1 MEPLDAS
8 GLAAALRSL
17 SRIQDASSMEEAV
30 CERLI
35 DLSLQITGFETAVA
49 LSSGHEQRP
58 TAVANRGVDE
68 DYVRFILDNYANMPG
83 MRALESGET
92 LVVPDAAATPM
103 YAPIKA
109 KLAEAGICAIVVY
122 PMRAFGQELMGALV
136 TYHPSP
142 RLPDSDVVGQV
153 QALVDHGS
161 LVIANSRLLSS
172 RRYLLQQTILEKNQE
187 VVAVVAAGIAHD
199 FNNMLGSLLSLV
211 TLTPTLNAKELQTAC
226 KSLEMQ
232 VEQAA
237 LLSRNLL
244 NLARPGPTEDTAAP
258 TDLVVAARDAAA
270 MVRPAL
276 HGNTRLLVH
285 LPDEPMQA
293 RIAPAAFS
301 RVVLNLLLNAL
312 HAVEGQRDGRI
323 SVRFAS
329 DGNDCVLEVDDNGPG
344 VPAEHADRIFEPFV
358 SFTKGEGSGVGLAAA
373 RGIVERAGGALQLR
387 HRGGPGACFTV
398 RLPGAGDDALPLPP
412 LTDTGDEIDGVGE
425 GRQLLLAE
433 DQDVQR
439 QAYARALEDAGYRV
453 DQTVDGQQALA
464 ALQEGEYAAVVLDHS
479 MPEVTGAS
487 VLSWMRAEGMETP
500 VVLISGYGDDPQLN
514 DLARDGKTR
523 VVSKPFKPRHL
534 VRAVRKMLDG

>member
-17 SRIQDASSMEEAV
+17 SRIQDVTSMEEAV
-30 CERLI
+30 CQRLI
-35 DLSLQITGFETAVA
+35 ELSLAITGFETAVA

-58 TAVANRGVDE
+58 TAVANHGVDE
-68 DYVRFILDNYANMPG
+68 EYVRFILDNYVNMPG

-92 LVVPDAAATPM
+92 LVVPDAASNPR
-103 YAPIKA
+103 YAPIVK
-109 KLAEAGICAIVVY
+109 KLARAGIAAIVVY

-136 TYHPSP
+136 TYHSCPQ
-142 RLPDSDVVGQV
+142 LPGSDVVGQV

-161 LVIANSRLLSS
+161 LVIANSRLLSA

-211 TLTPTLNAKELQTAC
+211 TLTPALNAKELQTAC

-244 NLARPGPTEDTAAP
+244 NLARPGPVEDAAAP
-258 TDLVVAARDAAA
+258 ADLTVAARDAVA

-285 LPDEPMQA
+285 LPDQKMEA

-312 HAVEGQRDGRI
+312 HAVEGQRDGTI
-323 SVRFAS
+323 SLRFRA
-329 DGNDCVLEVDDNGPG
+329 DGPDCVLEVDDNGPG
-344 VPAEHADRIFEPFV
+344 VPEEHADRIFEPFV

-373 RGIVERAGGALQLR
+373 RGIVERAGGALLLQ
-387 HRGGPGACFTV
+387 HREGPGACFAV
-398 RLPGAGDDALPLPP
+398 RLPVAGGDAVPAPQ
-412 LTDTGDEIDGVGE
+412 LTDTGEEIDGVGG
-425 GRQLLLAE
+425 GRRLLLAE

-453 DQTVDGQQALA
+453 DQAADGQQALA
-464 ALQEGEYAAVVLDHS
+464 ALREGEYEAVVLDHS

-487 VLSWMRAEGMETP
+487 VLTWMRREGRETP

-514 DLARDGKTR
+514 DLARDGMTR
-523 VVSKPFKPRHL
+523 IFSKPFKPRHL
-534 VRAVRKMLDG
+534 VRAVRKMIDD

>member
-1 MEPLDAS
+1 MQPLDAS

-17 SRIQDASSMEEAV
+17 SRIQDGTSMEEAV
-30 CERLI
+30 CQRLI
-35 DLSLQITGFETAVA
+35 ELSLGITGFEMAVA

-68 DYVRFILDNYANMPG
+68 EYVRFILDNYVSMPG

-92 LVVPDAAATPM
+92 LVVPDASSSPM
-103 YAPIKA
+103 YAKIA
-109 KLAEAGICAIVVY
+109 KRVARAGIRAIVVY
-122 PMRAFGQELMGALV
+122 PMHAFGQELMGALV
-136 TYHPSP
+136 TYHSCPQ
-142 RLPDSDVVGQV
+142 LPASEVVGQV
-153 QALVDHGS
+153 QTLVDHGS
-161 LVIANSRLLSS
+161 LVIANSRLLSA

-237 LLSRNLL
+237 VLSRNLL
-244 NLARPGPTEDTAAP
+244 NLARPGPVEEAAAP
-258 TDLVVAARDAAA
+258 TDLVVAARDAVA

-285 LPDEPMQA
+285 LPDQKMQA

-312 HAVEGQRDGRI
+312 HAVEGQRDGTI
-323 SVRFAS
+323 NLRFRG
-329 DGNDCVLEVDDNGPG
+329 DGNDCILEVDDNGPG
-344 VPAEHADRIFEPFV
+344 VPAEHEERIFEPFV

-373 RGIVERAGGALQLR
+373 RGIVERAGGALKLR
-387 HRGGPGACFTV
+387 HREGPGACFAV
-398 RLPGAGDDALPLPP
+398 SLPRADGDAAPLPP
-412 LTDTGDEIDGVGE
+412 LTDTGEDIDGVGG
-425 GRQLLLAE
+425 GRRLLVAE
-433 DQDVQR
+433 DRDVQR

-453 DQTVDGQQALA
+453 DQAADGQQALA
-464 ALQEGEYAAVVLDHS
+464 ALQGGEYEAVVLDHS

-487 VLSWMRAEGMETP
+487 VLTWMRREGMETP

-514 DLARDGKTR
+514 DLARDGMTR
-523 VVSKPFKPRHL
+523 IFSKPFKPRHL
-534 VRAVRKMLDG
+534 VRAVRKMMDA